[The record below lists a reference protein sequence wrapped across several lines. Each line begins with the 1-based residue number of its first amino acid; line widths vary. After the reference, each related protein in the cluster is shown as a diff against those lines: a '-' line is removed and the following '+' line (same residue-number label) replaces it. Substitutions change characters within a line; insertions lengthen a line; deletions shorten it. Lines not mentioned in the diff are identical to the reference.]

1 MPTALIT
8 GPTSGIGRAFADA
21 YAHRGFDLV
30 LVSRDESRLK
40 QVADEVSRVYAV
52 SCEVLPADLAD
63 SDDLAHVEARV
74 EDSERPIEAV
84 VNNAGYAVAK
94 WFGDT
99 TVEEEDRSL
108 DVLVRAP
115 LRLSHAAVRQMR
127 ARGGGELVN
136 VSSVAGFTPRGT
148 YGAHKAWLTSLTEW
162 INIAYGREGIKATA
176 VCPGFVRTE
185 FHQRANIDLST
196 VPRWM
201 WLQPEQVVE
210 EAIRDLLGG
219 KPVSIPSRRYR
230 VLTSVS
236 RLAPRPLVAKIARRG
251 R

>member
-8 GPTSGIGRAFADA
+8 GPTAGIGRAFADA
-21 YAHRGFDLV
+21 YAQRGFDLV

-40 QVADEVSRVYAV
+40 QVADDVSRAYGV
-52 SCEVLPADLAD
+52 SCEVLPADLAE
-63 SDDLAHVEARV
+63 SDDLTRVEARI
-74 EDSERPIEAV
+74 EDSSRPVEAV

-99 TVEEEDRSL
+99 AVEEEDRSL

-115 LRLSHAAVRQMR
+115 MRLSHAAVRQMR
-127 ARGGGELVN
+127 ARGGGEIVN

-162 INIAYGREGIKATA
+162 LNIAYGGEGIKATA

-185 FHQRANIDLST
+185 FHQRANLDLRA

-201 WLQPEQVVE
+201 WLRPEQVVE

-219 KPVSIPSRRYR
+219 KAISIPSRRYR

-236 RLAPRPLVAKIARRG
+236 RLLPRPVVAKIARRG